1 MKISTTARHCEL
13 DPEIRIYAQQRLERL
28 LRYFRNPRDLME
40 AHVVVAL
47 EKYRH
52 SAEITLKLRRGE
64 VVGREQA
71 DDARAAIELAAER
84 LEHQIRRLKEK
95 RLARKRDGRSRE
107 IGPQATSESEEYD
120 VLEEYFDEP
129 AASDGNGSVPLEE
142 RARVQTLSVARLF
155 DDQRQEL
162 THQSISEQLACRR

>member
-13 DPEIRIYAQQRLERL
+13 DPEIRIFAHQRLERL
-28 LRYFRNPRDLME
+28 SRYFRNPRDLME
-40 AHVVVAL
+40 AHVVVVL

-71 DDARAAIELAAER
+71 DDPRAAIELAAER

-107 IGPQATSESEEYD
+107 IGAQAPTDSGEFD
-120 VLEEYFDEP
+120 ALEEYFDEP
-129 AASDGNGSVPLEE
+129 STSDGNGGVPLEE
-142 RARVQTLSVARLF
+142 
-155 DDQRQEL
+155 
-162 THQSISEQLACRR
+162 

>member
-13 DPEIRIYAQQRLERL
+13 DPEIRIFAQQRLERL
-28 LRYFRNPRDLME
+28 SRYFRSPRDLME
-40 AHVVVAL
+40 AHVVVVL

-71 DDARAAIELAAER
+71 DDPRAAIELAAER
-84 LEHQIRRLKEK
+84 LENQIRRLKEK

-107 IGPQATSESEEYD
+107 IDPPAVSGSDEFDA
-120 VLEEYFDEP
+120 LEEYFDEP
-129 AASDGNGSVPLEE
+129 GPADGNGGVPLEE
-142 RARVQTLSVARLF
+142 
-155 DDQRQEL
+155 
-162 THQSISEQLACRR
+162 